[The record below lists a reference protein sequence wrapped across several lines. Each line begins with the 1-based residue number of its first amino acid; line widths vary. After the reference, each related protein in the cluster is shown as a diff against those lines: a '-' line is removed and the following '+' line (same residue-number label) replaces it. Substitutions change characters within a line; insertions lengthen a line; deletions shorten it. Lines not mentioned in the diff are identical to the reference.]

1 MCRKVV
7 SFSSSGK
14 GGEEKAA
21 PGETPE
27 EARRRLADLDALL
40 EGLVEPKMRP
50 PTPPPPPGNS
60 SLSAYP
66 ALLIS
71 TCPVLVA
78 SVRVQFLDRSL
89 CR

>member
-1 MCRKVV
+1 V
-7 SFSSSGK
+7 
-14 GGEEKAA
+14 

-27 EARRRLADLDALL
+27 EARRRLAELDKLL

-66 ALLIS
+66 ALLMS
-71 TCPVLVA
+71 TCPVLVG
-78 SVRVQFLDRSL
+78 SVRARFPDRGLYS
-89 CR
+89 